1 MSTLSIHTPQVS
13 TPSNVESDVDTRF
26 DALVR
31 SVVPTQRDGQSELD
45 FETVFDLDYFQP
57 VAVPARVTRPDRS
70 VRAVKQRPV
79 TPKRVRL
86 TRRGRIAL
94 VLTFL
99 TVALAL
105 MVPFGGWATAT
116 LTGGSPEPV
125 RIVEVQPGDTLYG
138 IAGDLAKPGHI
149 REMIHRIQELNS
161 LPGGQIPDLPA
172 DSGREDHVGGAVK
185 RVGRVVK
192 TRDDSAI
199 DLEIDLCAFAAA
211 DPISLQQLDPLR
223 PIKSVQLLD
232 QPIGVGGD
240 AQHPLPHRPPHDRE
254 ATDFTFAVD
263 DLFVREHRSEFRAPI
278 HRHLCDI
285 GEPDRIR
292 ILPRCRS

>member
-13 TPSNVESDVDTRF
+13 HESDVDTRF

-31 SVVPTQRDGQSELD
+31 SVVPAQRGAQADTD
-45 FETVFDLDYFQP
+45 FETVFDLDYYQP
-57 VAVPARVTRPDRS
+57 VEVPAVVVRKPRS
-70 VRAVKQRPV
+70 ARRARAVKQRPA

-86 TRRGRIAL
+86 TRRGRLTL

-161 LPGGQIPDLPA
+161 LPGGQIAEGQKL
-172 DSGREDHVGGAVK
+172 AV
-185 RVGRVVK
+185 
-192 TRDDSAI
+192 
-199 DLEIDLCAFAAA
+199 
-211 DPISLQQLDPLR
+211 
-223 PIKSVQLLD
+223 
-232 QPIGVGGD
+232 
-240 AQHPLPHRPPHDRE
+240 
-254 ATDFTFAVD
+254 
-263 DLFVREHRSEFRAPI
+263 
-278 HRHLCDI
+278 
-285 GEPDRIR
+285 
-292 ILPRCRS
+292 PRG